1 MGQFSFPKENRNCGW
16 QKPRCSVHL
25 HFEGPVIMSWPRHPE
40 ASHSLA
46 THPGDLVG
54 LARLLGN
61 EQTCAETRGFPRR
74 GRRAVIALLEQIG
87 SSRQEARSLPV
98 SISFGILPGVGRN

>member
-25 HFEGPVIMSWPRHPE
+25 HVEGPVIMSWPRHPE
-40 ASHSLA
+40 ASHSLV
-46 THPGDLVG
+46 THPEDLVG

-61 EQTCAETRGFPRR
+61 EQTCAETRGFPPSGAVTALRR
-74 GRRAVIALLEQIG
+74 
-87 SSRQEARSLPV
+87 SSRS
-98 SISFGILPGVGRN
+98 GRHAERHAPCQRASALVYFLG